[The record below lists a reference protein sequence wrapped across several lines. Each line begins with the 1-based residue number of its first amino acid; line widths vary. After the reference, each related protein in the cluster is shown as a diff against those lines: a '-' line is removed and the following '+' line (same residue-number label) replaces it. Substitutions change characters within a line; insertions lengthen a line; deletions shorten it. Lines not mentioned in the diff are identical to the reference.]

1 MNERVV
7 FVIASCFFTCL
18 VFIYI
23 LEYTVFRQFIRFDS
37 HALAQV
43 RRLRTVLRQCKCGL
57 ASQINANGAPELAE
71 GDEVPISPNS
81 PPPAPEST
89 AACACCVIS

>member
-1 MNERVV
+1 MR
-7 FVIASCFFTCL
+7 
-18 VFIYI
+18 
-23 LEYTVFRQFIRFDS
+23 
-37 HALAQV
+37 AQV

-71 GDEVPISPNS
+71 GDEVPVVSPNS